1 MLMWNLVRLS
11 AILLAGLT
19 ASSLGPAAAQQ
30 AYPSHPITLIVPFP
44 PGGSTSVVAR
54 IVAERMSETLGQ
66 TIVVDNRGGAGG
78 TVGTRAAARSAPD
91 GYTILLGYTGTLA
104 IGPSL
109 HANAGFDPRKDFAP
123 IGMIGESPMLVL
135 VHPSVPAKTLA
146 EFVALAKTK
155 TMPYASAG
163 NGTVGHVAA
172 ELLASTAGIK
182 MMHVPYRGT
191 GPAINDLVGG
201 HVPMSISP
209 VPPVLGNVQAGT
221 LRAIAITS
229 AKRSAFMP
237 DVATVAESGFP
248 GFEAALRYGLVAPA
262 GTPRPIIDRLNKE
275 LRAAVESAVVR
286 ERLAKEGAT
295 PIVSTPE
302 EYGIDI
308 DREETKWSKI
318 VRESGAKAE

>member
-1 MLMWNLVRLS
+1 MWNVVRLCT
-11 AILLAGLT
+11 ILLAGLA
-19 ASSLGPAAAQQ
+19 ASSSGPAAAQQ
-30 AYPSHPITLIVPFP
+30 AYPTRPITLIVPFP

-155 TMPYASAG
+155 NMPYASAG

-172 ELLASTAGIK
+172 ELLASTAGVK

-201 HVPMSISP
+201 HVPIS
-209 VPPVLGNVQAGT
+209 L
-221 LRAIAITS
+221 
-229 AKRSAFMP
+229 
-237 DVATVAESGFP
+237 
-248 GFEAALRYGLVAPA
+248 
-262 GTPRPIIDRLNKE
+262 
-275 LRAAVESAVVR
+275 
-286 ERLAKEGAT
+286 
-295 PIVSTPE
+295 
-302 EYGIDI
+302 
-308 DREETKWSKI
+308 
-318 VRESGAKAE
+318 